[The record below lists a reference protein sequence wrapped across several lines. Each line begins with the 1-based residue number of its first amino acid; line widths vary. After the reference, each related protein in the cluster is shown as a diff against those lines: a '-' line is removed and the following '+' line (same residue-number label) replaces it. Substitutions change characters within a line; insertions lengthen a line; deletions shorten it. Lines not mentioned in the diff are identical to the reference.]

1 MQLLENQTCSTVYGD
16 VLLQIGRADRRVVVL
31 DADLARA
38 TQTGPFQKAFPER
51 YFDVGIAEQNLL
63 SVAAGLALSG
73 KIPFAATFA
82 NFITKRA
89 CDQINIGS
97 AYTRANV
104 RIVGVEP
111 GLSSGRNGA
120 THQSVDDLAIMRAIP
135 NMTVIDPADATEIDQ
150 IIRLSLDWQGPIY
163 IRMQRG
169 EIPRIFDPQT
179 YQAQIGKGVVVAEG
193 SDICFLSTGTMTP
206 TAVNV
211 IEQLKQQGVMV
222 GLAHFHT
229 IKPIDKQLIR
239 ELACK
244 YRAFITCENHS
255 VLGGFGSAVAEVC
268 AAEHPMPIEFV
279 GIADCFGETGSTAY
293 LNKKFG
299 LDEEAMI
306 KAAQRAMARI
316 KGGTP

>member
-1 MQLLENQTCSTVYGD
+1 MQLIKNKTNPDVYGD
-16 VLLQIGRADRRVVVL
+16 ALLQIGLADPRVVVL

-38 TQTGPFQKAFPER
+38 TQTGPFQKAFPDR

-73 KIPFAATFA
+73 KLPFAATFA

-89 CDQINIGS
+89 CDQINIGC

-104 RIVGVEP
+104 RIVGIEP

-150 IIRLSLDWQGPIY
+150 IVRLSLDWQGPVY

-169 EIPRIFDPQT
+169 DIPLIFDPQT
-179 YQAQIGKGVVVAEG
+179 YQAEIGKGVVVAEG
-193 SDICFLSTGTMTP
+193 KDICFLSTGTMTP
-206 TAVNV
+206 TAVKV
-211 IEQLKQQGVMV
+211 LELLKAQQLNA

-229 IKPIDKQLIR
+229 IKPIDIPLIR
-239 ELACK
+239 ELART
-244 YRAFITCENHS
+244 YSAFITCENHS
-255 VLGGFGSAVAEVC
+255 VMGGFGSAVAEVC
-268 AAEHPMPIEFV
+268 AAHHPMPIEFV
-279 GIADCFGETGSTAY
+279 GIADCFGETGSNAY

-306 KAAQRAMARI
+306 KAAYRALARI
-316 KGGTP
+316 KGG